1 MPSAYDKEH
10 MPGKYTYKEEKNMAL
25 DIKMTPDELRT
36 AATNLE
42 GKRDEILD
50 LVEQI
55 KSMVDETT
63 GAWSG
68 EAQKAFVDNFETLL
82 PVLQKDFPE
91 VISGIASQLDG
102 AADALE
108 QADSDIASALKG

>member
-1 MPSAYDKEH
+1 
-10 MPGKYTYKEEKNMAL
+10 MAL

-42 GKRDEILD
+42 SKRDEIID
-50 LVEQI
+50 AVEAI
-55 KSMVDETT
+55 KGMVDETT
-63 GAWSG
+63 GSWSG
-68 EAQKAFVDNFETLL
+68 EAQKAFVDNFDTML

-91 VISGIASQLDG
+91 VITGIAAQLDG

-108 QADSDIASALKG
+108 QADSEIASALKG